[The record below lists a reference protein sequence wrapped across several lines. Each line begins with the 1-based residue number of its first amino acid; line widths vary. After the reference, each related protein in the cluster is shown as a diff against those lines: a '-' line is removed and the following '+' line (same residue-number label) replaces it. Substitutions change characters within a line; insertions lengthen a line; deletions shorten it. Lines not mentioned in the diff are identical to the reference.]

1 MKKRVYVLAAVLSLG
16 LGLSGCSGGSGAA
29 KEAAETTAAG
39 EAKGPK
45 GAREVDESGDSQEKA
60 DKSGETQ
67 LPEESQLA
75 VTQGNPGGF
84 LFEANGV
91 VMGMNEEVSPIL
103 SGLGEY
109 NNYAETPSCAFQG
122 LDKIYSYNGFDLY
135 TYPKGDVDY
144 VNSIYFID
152 ESVSTPEGI
161 HLGSTQEEMLSAYG
175 EDYAEEFGV
184 YTYTKEKS
192 TLSFLVTDGVIES
205 IEYVAITE

>member
-1 MKKRVYVLAAVLSLG
+1 MKKRVYVLAAALALG

-29 KEAAETTAAG
+29 KGATETTAAG
-39 EAKGPK
+39 DLKGS
-45 GAREVDESGDSQEKA
+45 EEDS
-60 DKSGETQ
+60 
-67 LPEESQLA
+67 
-75 VTQGNPGGF
+75 QGNPRGF

-109 NNYAETPSCAFQG
+109 SNYAETPSCAFQG

-135 TYPKGDVDY
+135 TYPKDDVDY

-161 HLGSTQEEMLSAYG
+161 HLGSAEEEMLAAYG
-175 EDYAEEFGV
+175 EDYLEEFGV

-192 TLSFLVTDGVIES
+192 TLSFIVTDGVIES